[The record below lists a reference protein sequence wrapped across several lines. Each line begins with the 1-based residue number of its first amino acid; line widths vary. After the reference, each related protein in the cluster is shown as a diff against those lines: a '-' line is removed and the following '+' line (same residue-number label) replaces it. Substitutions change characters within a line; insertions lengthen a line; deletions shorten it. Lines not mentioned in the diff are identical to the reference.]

1 MREHSSD
8 PVQCSGPPS
17 GHCDSLVSKKYYLK
31 RVGSERI
38 AKQLKP
44 GRGLARTGSSPRLA
58 YQADPI
64 RDSLKILGKKWVILV
79 LRDVGFLNL
88 SRFGEIK
95 RNNPGLTARVLSRRL
110 KEMTKQG
117 LLKREENG
125 DIVRY
130 RLTGKGEDA
139 IYILLALLRYGMRH
153 HMGQK
158 GQFNPDKAMKDL
170 HYDSSLREATRY

>member
-1 MREHSSD
+1 M
-8 PVQCSGPPS
+8 
-17 GHCDSLVSKKYYLK
+17 VSKKYYLK

-38 AKQLKP
+38 AKHLKP
-44 GRGLARTGSSPRLA
+44 VRGLSRTGLGPRLA

-64 RDSLKILGKKWVILV
+64 RDSLKILGKKWVLLI
-79 LRDVGFLNL
+79 LRDVAFLHL

-110 KEMTKQG
+110 KEMTKEG
-117 LLKREENG
+117 LLRREENG

-130 RLTGKGEDA
+130 SLTWKGEDA

-153 HMGQK
+153 YMGQK
-158 GQFNPDKAMKDL
+158 GQFIADKAMKDL
-170 HYDSSLREATRY
+170 HYGAFPP